1 MEMDSSFM
9 LKQFVAIEE
18 LKPSCLSSALDEFC
32 KVYARA
38 VLKLLLQLPTKDVC
52 SYGYRRREYFFNL
65 KNRNGLVSLERSHLV
80 GISFYK
86 LESKVDY
93 SKACGCIN
101 YQGNAYSFS
110 GFYRNDLLIL
120 NNGEKY
126 TESAPMLLT
135 DIVWWEQLY
144 NCLCRELEDIK
155 QKKETMS

>member
-65 KNRNGLVSLERSHLV
+65 KNRKGLVSLERSHLV

-101 YQGNAYSFS
+101 C
-110 GFYRNDLLIL
+110 LIREKVVTFRMVKL
-120 NNGEKY
+120 N
-126 TESAPMLLT
+126 MLLSIFLIT
-135 DIVWWEQLY
+135 
-144 NCLCRELEDIK
+144 K
-155 QKKETMS
+155 